1 MTVLNWAINMNVQ
14 TNRAKKINKMN
25 IYITHNLVTIPFKFI
40 EGNSYAKQYR
50 LSLKLQLSGQISN
63 FVQYVPKMWAEVD
76 ICKRWLDQKSA
87 QYE

>member
-1 MTVLNWAINMNVQ
+1 MNVQ

-63 FVQYVPKMWAEVD
+63 FVQYVPKM
-76 ICKRWLDQKSA
+76 
-87 QYE
+87 